1 MENKILCAYAV
12 SGKKANVAQLVEH
25 ALGKGEVIGSI
36 PIIGSIIIFFNFK
49 FMEFDYTT
57 TTTKAFDEAVQSVQD
72 EITKA
77 GMSVLYIHDVQKTLV
92 EKDFEREPFKII
104 EFCNAKFA
112 DEFLNK
118 DIKIGLC
125 LPCKIN
131 VYTKDGHTFVSGMR
145 PIVLSQFF
153 PKADLGDKP
162 KEIDQIIQSIINAA
176 K

>member
-1 MENKILCAYAV
+1 
-12 SGKKANVAQLVEH
+12 
-25 ALGKGEVIGSI
+25 
-36 PIIGSIIIFFNFK
+36 
-49 FMEFDYTT
+49 MEFDYTT
-57 TTTKAFDEAVQSVQD
+57 TTTKTFDAAVLSVQD

-77 GMSVLYIHDVQKTLV
+77 GMRVLYVHDVQKTLA
-92 EKDFEREPFKII
+92 EKGFEREPFKII

-131 VYTKDGHTFVSGMR
+131 VYTKDGQTVISGMR

-153 PKADLGDKP
+153 PQADLGDKP
-162 KEIDQIIQSIINAA
+162 REINQIIQSII
-176 K
+176 